1 MNLKGNVVVFKDN
14 VFIGRQTAQEFSK
27 QLSEITKDLADVS
40 MVLVVLINGDIA
52 KLGNI
57 VAYIDYGNANIGNE
71 IMDVT
76 SIIGKS
82 GPTANLTIESEA
94 ENELNAWENAMSHVN
109 ARHKINAYNKQST
122 DVQKH
127 LLSLEYGDEV
137 RAKSR
142 VTAVYKGTGEGVYLN
157 KNTRYTVQHIGMSN
171 DTLYLG
177 NPLHDRPIKVRGS
190 EVIKIVKVKK

>member
-1 MNLKGNVVVFKDN
+1 MKGNIIVFEDN
-14 VFIGRQTAQEFSK
+14 VFQGRQTTQEFSK
-27 QLSEITKDLADVS
+27 QLSEVTNDLADIS

-52 KLGNI
+52 KFGNTI
-57 VAYIDYGNANIGNE
+57 AYIDYGNANISNE
-71 IMDVT
+71 IMDVN
-76 SIIGKS
+76 SIIGKN
-82 GPTANLTIESEA
+82 GRTANLTIDSEA

-109 ARHKINAYNKQST
+109 ARHKTNAYKKQST

-137 RAKSR
+137 RAKSQ

-177 NPLHDRPIKVRGS
+177 NPLHDRSKCEVRKLSKSG
-190 EVIKIVKVKK
+190 K